1 MADTQQN
8 AVKVYQSGIVKAQE
22 TYVGMIT
29 QNVQNLAL
37 SMDAYQTV
45 CVKNA
50 VTKMVELLNV
60 EGLTLNDI
68 DQNNITSILEQV
80 AMLNINLAAVPREGY
95 MLIRNKQVKRTDP
108 KTKQP
113 VDVWVREFEF
123 SLEGDGNDKL
133 LRKFGVNVKKVHNC
147 WLVREGDE
155 FTYASF
161 DGLTMVPPKWTPK
174 GYVNKVVR
182 VVYPIEMMDGTVEF
196 HIAEREGVAVNLQAH
211 IINNIKMK
219 KKEEMT
225 YDKKEEIK
233 NKITSMSLEAMLK
246 DADLRKIMSP
256 AWRDPH
262 SQEGIIVRKMRNN
275 ATRKYPKDLS
285 NAFVASA
292 YEKTF
297 EDYEQYQESP
307 TVDPTLVV
315 EAEIEQNSGTE
326 QIQITS
332 IDSEVDEEPTPV
344 ETVNAEPKAKTKAK
358 VVPFD

>member
-8 AVKVYQSGIVKAQE
+8 TVAVYKSGIVKAQE

-29 QNVQNLAL
+29 QNAQNLAL
-37 SMDAYQTV
+37 SMDQYQTV

-50 VTKMVELLNV
+50 VTKMFELLNK
-60 EGLTLNDI
+60 EGLTLNNI
-68 DQNNITSILEQV
+68 DQNNITMILEQV
-80 AMLNINLAAVPREGY
+80 SMLNINLAAVPKEGY
-95 MLIRNKQVKRTDP
+95 IILRGKPVKRLN
-108 KTKQP
+108 KNG
-113 VDVWVREFEF
+113 VLEEVWVKEFEF

-133 LRKFGVNVKKVHNC
+133 LRKFGVDVKKVHNC

-174 GYVNKVVR
+174 GYTNKVVR
-182 VVYPIEMMDGTVEF
+182 VVYPIELMDGTVEF

-219 KKEEMT
+219 KKEEMS
-225 YDKKEEIK
+225 YEKKDG
-233 NKITSMSLEAMLK
+233 ITTRIASMSLEAMLK
-246 DADLRKIMSP
+246 DEELRKIMSP

-262 SQEGIIVRKMRNN
+262 SQEGMIVRKMRNN
-275 ATRKYPKDLS
+275 ATRKFPKDLS

-307 TVDPTLVV
+307 SVDPTLVV

-344 ETVNAEPKAKTKAK
+344 ETVNAEPKDKTKAK